1 MTTKYDEI
9 KNRYAPTGYEG
20 QNYTEGF
27 SIPSCGIEDLDKAVF
42 NLFDKQLPLYY
53 DLKGEQKKVPVIF
66 ATGERYA
73 LLRRKKPIIDRTG
86 ALILPLVS
94 ISRDSISSKATHPAN
109 NQMFPHV
116 IKKKLSEK
124 DIVYRQLNNFENL
137 KNSSN
142 FQEEQDKEAN
152 FSLKPNIKSN
162 IIETIEIP
170 PIKYYSATYNI
181 ILWASFTQQMNHFL
195 EAILNSFTINP
206 GNILK
211 IESDKG
217 YWFTAS
223 IQDQISQQNSYEEYT
238 DSERFVKNTI
248 TVNTNGYIIA
258 PNIKNGKTALRSF
271 VSSPVINF
279 EVLTDYT
286 NIEPKASGVQDSSP
300 DANILDDLRTEDGYA
315 PSSQI
320 GINSFSNAEELTEY
334 DKSKGRS
341 SNSQEEK
348 YKSELIGERG
358 TDYSKKTKKM
368 FRDSQGNMIPVSVDT
383 SSGQGE
389 TLYDSRF
396 AEVLFNISNEE

>member
-20 QNYTEGF
+20 QNYTENF
-27 SIPSCGIEDLDKAVF
+27 TIPSCGIEDLDKAVF
-42 NLFDKQLPLYY
+42 NLFDKQMPLYY

-116 IKKKLSEK
+116 IKKKISPK
-124 DIVYRQLNNFENL
+124 DIIYRQLNNFENL
-137 KNSSN
+137 RNSSN
-142 FQEEQDKEAN
+142 SESKEEKEVD
-152 FSLKPNIKSN
+152 FSLKPNIKNN

-195 EAILNSFTINP
+195 EAVLNSFTINP

-223 IQDQISQQNSYEEYT
+223 IQDQISQQNSYEDYT
-238 DSERFVKNTI
+238 DGERFVKNTL
-248 TVNTNGYIIA
+248 TLSTNGYIIA

-286 NIEPKASGVQDSSP
+286 NIEPKSNGVQDSDP
-300 DANILDDLRTEDGYA
+300 NANILDDLRTEDGFV
-315 PSSQI
+315 PSMQI
-320 GINSFSNAEELTEY
+320 GIDSFENSNNLNNY
-334 DKSKGRS
+334 DKSDAFS
-341 SNSQEEK
+341 SNSQDEK
-348 YKSELIGERG
+348 YKSELVGERG
-358 TDYSKKTKKM
+358 TDYTKKVKKV
-368 FRDSQGNMIPVSVDT
+368 FKDSSGNSVPVMVTT
-383 SSGQGE
+383 STGQGE